1 MSRYLDLAR
10 RGSCELA
17 KREKCELVATPRHNP
32 PSPQPEA
39 ATNSH
44 NSHFASSRRPYAR
57 LLATLEAR
65 CPEHVDVP
73 RWQQAVAD
81 ARSFLSEWG
90 EQARALGWTARDLF
104 GLHSIPDKP
113 HPSYRRLSRYD
124 CTGLIWLLQSRRITA
139 MTETTAAIQNV
150 TGNVTAYR
158 KDNKPAL
165 GPLGDSLDGF
175 MA

>member
-1 MSRYLDLAR
+1 
-10 RGSCELA
+10 
-17 KREKCELVATPRHNP
+17 
-32 PSPQPEA
+32 
-39 ATNSH
+39 
-44 NSHFASSRRPYAR
+44 
-57 LLATLEAR
+57 
-65 CPEHVDVP
+65 VP

-90 EQARALGWTARDLF
+90 EQARSLGWTARDLF